1 MVETRKFAGFSL
13 FYAIESSSVTQIKD
27 LEHRC
32 MGVIYQIKDLDFT
45 AYERNSPLDV
55 PTYAFGQGI
64 MRFKPHN
71 TSFRPFCTIFNHPP
85 DCGLTL

>member
-1 MVETRKFAGFSL
+1 MVEIRKFADFSS

-32 MGVIYQIKDLDFT
+32 MGVVYQIVDLDFT

-55 PTYAFGQGI
+55 PTYALAVALPKSKI
-64 MRFKPHN
+64 WN
-71 TSFRPFCTIFNHPP
+71 AVA
-85 DCGLTL
+85 